1 MRIPFTIFALAL
13 PFLNLFAISFD
24 QAAEEIVEAGVFL
37 NRFGLCPATSG
48 NLSRRL
54 EEQCVVVTASGKHK
68 GELTTEDVLI
78 VDLDGKAQ
86 GGTKKPSAETLLHT
100 AIYALFKDVGA
111 VLHTHSLNGI
121 VLTRIM
127 PSEKLVVTEGY
138 EIHKVF
144 PGIRT
149 HDSRLEIPIF
159 ENSQDIAAMA
169 AEVTAYLQEHP
180 QVHGFLIR
188 GHGFYTWGRDM
199 QEAKIRIEAFEHLF
213 ETELKIFAATKGD

>member
-1 MRIPFTIFALAL
+1 MRIAFSVFALFL
-13 PFLNLFAISFD
+13 PFLDLLAVNFD
-24 QAAEEIVEAGVFL
+24 QAAEEIVEAGSFL
-37 NRFGLCPATSG
+37 NRLGLCPATSG

-54 EEQCVVVTASGKHK
+54 EEQFVVVTASGKHK
-68 GELTTEDVLI
+68 GELTSEDVLI
-78 VDLDGKAQ
+78 VDLEGKSQ

-127 PSEKLVVTEGY
+127 PSEKMLVTEGY
-138 EIHKVF
+138 EIHKAF
-144 PGIRT
+144 PGIKT
-149 HDSRLEIPIF
+149 HDSRVEIPIF
-159 ENSQDIAAMA
+159 ENSQDIATMA

-180 QVHGFLIR
+180 HVYGFLIR

-199 QEAKIRIEAFEHLF
+199 KEAKIRVEAFEHLF
-213 ETELKIFAATKGD
+213 ETELKILAAKR

>member
-1 MRIPFTIFALAL
+1 MHILWTIFVFSLPLFNLLAVSL
-13 PFLNLFAISFD
+13 D

-37 NRFGLCPATSG
+37 NHFGLCPATSG

-54 EEQCVVVTASGKHK
+54 EEQLVAVTASGKHK
-68 GELTTEDVLI
+68 GGLTKEDVLV

-86 GGTKKPSAETLLHT
+86 GGTKKPSAETILHT

-111 VLHTHSLNGI
+111 VLHTHSLNGV
-121 VLTRIM
+121 VLTKIM
-127 PSEKLVVTEGY
+127 PSEKLLVTEGY
-138 EIHKVF
+138 EIHKAF

-159 ENSQDIAAMA
+159 ENSQDITAMA

-180 QVHGFLIR
+180 QVYGFLIR
-188 GHGFYTWGRDM
+188 GHGFYTWGHDM
-199 QEAKIRIEAFEHLF
+199 NEAKIRVEAFEHLF
-213 ETELKIFAATKGD
+213 EAELKILAVTKGH